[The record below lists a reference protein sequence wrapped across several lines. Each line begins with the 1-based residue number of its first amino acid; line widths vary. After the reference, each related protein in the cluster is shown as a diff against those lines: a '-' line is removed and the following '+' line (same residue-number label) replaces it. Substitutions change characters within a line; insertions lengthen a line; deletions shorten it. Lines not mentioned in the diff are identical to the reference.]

1 MKKIFAVIL
10 TLALL
15 SMATVTAFADNIDT
29 IGESG
34 SAEVKGTY
42 AAGGSSATVYS
53 VDITWGSM
61 EFTYTD
67 ATAGTWN
74 PAVHK
79 YDGAEEAKWSC
90 AAGADKIEVTNH
102 SNADVTVNFSYA
114 SEDAYN
120 GIIGTFSDNSQMKLD
135 SAENTEFSNAPSGS
149 VTLGLEGALYSGATQ
164 NTKIGTV
171 TVTLAN

>member
-15 SMATVTAFADNIDT
+15 SMASVTAFADNIDT

-42 AAGGSSATVYS
+42 VAGGSAATVYS
-53 VDITWGSM
+53 VDIAWGSM

-67 ATAGTWN
+67 VSVGTWN
-74 PAVHK
+74 PDNHK

-90 AAGADKIEVTNH
+90 AAGADKIKVTNH
-102 SNADVTVNFSYA
+102 SNADVTVNFKYESD
-114 SEDAYN
+114 EAYN
-120 GIIGTFSDNSQMKLD
+120 GITGTFSDNSSLKLD
-135 SAENTEFSNAPSGS
+135 SAVNTEFSNAPSGS
-149 VTLGLEGALYSGATQ
+149 VTLGLKGALSSEKTTS
-164 NTKIGTV
+164 TKIGTV

>member
-15 SMATVTAFADNIDT
+15 SMASVTAFADNIDT
-29 IGESG
+29 IGKSG

-42 AAGGSSATVYS
+42 VAGGSAATVYR
-53 VDITWGSM
+53 VDIAWGSM

-67 ATAGTWN
+67 ASVGTWN
-74 PAVHK
+74 PDNHK

-114 SEDAYN
+114 SEGAYN
-120 GIIGTFSDNSQMKLD
+120 GIIGTFSDNSQLKLD

-149 VTLGLEGALYSGATQ
+149 VTLGLEGALSSGATQ